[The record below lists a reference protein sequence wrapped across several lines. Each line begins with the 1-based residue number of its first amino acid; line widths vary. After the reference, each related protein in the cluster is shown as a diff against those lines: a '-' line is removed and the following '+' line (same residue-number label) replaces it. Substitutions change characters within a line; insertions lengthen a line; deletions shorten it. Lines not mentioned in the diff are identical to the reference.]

1 MIQGDPK
8 KMSLSVFEPKSV
20 PAKINFDMKKKT
32 ERMEWLRVIVDNK
45 MINEL
50 TVSKYNKQGSGIISS
65 IAFSDGIIEIPED
78 YSELKSGDV
87 FRFYS
92 KDALF

>member
-1 MIQGDPK
+1 MIGIAAY
-8 KMSLSVFEPKSV
+8 SGFL
-20 PAKINFDMKKKT
+20 PATWQF
-32 ERMEWLRVIVDNK
+32 IVDNK